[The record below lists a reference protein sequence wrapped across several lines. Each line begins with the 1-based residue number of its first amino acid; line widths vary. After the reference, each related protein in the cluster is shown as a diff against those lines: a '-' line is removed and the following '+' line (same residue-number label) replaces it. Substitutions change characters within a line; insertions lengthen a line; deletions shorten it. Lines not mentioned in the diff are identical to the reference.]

1 LSSKPILNVGRNAMS
16 AKNDSFFKTIFVAV
30 ALCLV
35 CSVLVS
41 GTAISLK
48 EQQKKNAS
56 LDKKKNIL
64 VAANLL
70 SAETNLDK
78 AFENVE
84 QKFVDLSSGQYVEVE
99 NPESFDQRKMAKDP
113 ATSINIEKDV
123 AKINRRSKIASI
135 YLVKEAG
142 QVKTIILPIHGSGLF
157 STLYGF
163 VALEAD
169 KQTVVGLKFYEH
181 GETPGLG
188 GEVDNAKWIAS
199 WPGKQLLNANGE
211 LVLKLVKD
219 GADSSTEVD
228 ALSGATM
235 TSNGISNMLNYWMGN
250 DGFGPYLERLNL
262 NKGEA

>member
-1 LSSKPILNVGRNAMS
+1 MS
-16 AKNDSFFKTIFVAV
+16 ANNDSFFKTIIVAV

-41 GTAISLK
+41 TTAVSLK
-48 EQQKKNAS
+48 EKQKANAS

-64 VAANLL
+64 IAANMLE
-70 SAETNLDK
+70 ADTDVAQ
-78 AFENVE
+78 AFENFE
-84 QKFVDLSSGQYVEVE
+84 RRFVDLESGSFIDVADAET
-99 NPESFDQRKMAKDP
+99 FDQRQMAKDP
-113 ATSINIEKDV
+113 ANSIAIENDV
-123 AKINRRSKIASI
+123 AKINRRSKVASI

-142 QVKTIILPIHGSGLF
+142 KIKTIILPIHGSGLF

-169 KQTVVGLKFYEH
+169 KQTIVGLKFYEH

-188 GEVDNAKWIAS
+188 GEVDNAKWLAS
-199 WPGKQLLNANGE
+199 WPGKKLLDTNGK
-211 LVLKLVKD
+211 LALSLVKG
-219 GADSSTEVD
+219 GASKDTEID

-235 TSNGISNMLNYWMGN
+235 TTDGINNMLTYWLGK
-250 DGFGPYLERLNL
+250 DGFGPFLSRFDV

>member
-1 LSSKPILNVGRNAMS
+1 MS
-16 AKNDSFFKTIFVAV
+16 ANNDSFIKTIIVAV

-41 GTAISLK
+41 GTAVSLK
-48 EQQKKNAS
+48 EQQKANAA

-64 VAANLL
+64 VAANMYQ
-70 SAETNLDK
+70 AGADIGE
-78 AFENVE
+78 AFKNFER
-84 QKFVDLSSGQYVEVE
+84 KFVDLETGKFVEVA
-99 NPESFDQRKMAKDP
+99 NAESFDQRQMAKDP
-113 ATSINIEKDV
+113 ANSISIEKDI

-135 YLVKEAG
+135 YLVKDADK
-142 QVKTIILPIHGSGLF
+142 VKTIILPIHGSGLF

-188 GEVDNAKWIAS
+188 GEVDNLKWLAS
-199 WPGKQLLNANGE
+199 WPGKKLMSANGDVILS
-211 LVLKLVKD
+211 LVRGASKD
-219 GADSSTEVD
+219 TEVD

-235 TSNGISNMLNYWMGN
+235 TTNGINHMLTYWLGE
-250 DGFGPYLERLNL
+250 DGFGPFLARLDVD
-262 NKGEA
+262 KGEA